1 MGIQDLHDEYPAAYL
16 SYGTRLFQSRER
28 FQKSAGNIK
37 NLQGIAFLKQTDN
50 SICHLQ
56 HETVQRKRNS
66 GHAECPKI
74 PCWHRAYKPAKT

>member
-37 NLQGIAFLKQTDN
+37 NLQGIAFLNKLIIQ
-50 SICHLQ
+50 SAICNMKLY
-56 HETVQRKRNS
+56 S
-66 GHAECPKI
+66 GRGI
-74 PCWHRAYKPAKT
+74 LDMQKPEDTLLASSL

>member
-37 NLQGIAFLKQTDN
+37 NLQGIAFLNKLIIQSAICNMKLYSGRGILDMQNARRYLVGIELISLQT
-50 SICHLQ
+50 
-56 HETVQRKRNS
+56 
-66 GHAECPKI
+66 
-74 PCWHRAYKPAKT
+74 